1 MASQSIALLSLS
13 IVLSSYYLLAPAPL
27 IADSYRIGGP
37 RLPLATSLTHGF
49 LDLMRLACPATFN
62 SFLTIHLSSLRG
74 PEWDAIDTPG
84 YMRFRVLPWA
94 LGFNISISL
103 FLEVEYCTAE
113 ILSLACAVDLI
124 SLDVLSKTEG
134 VPLIVLEDHS
144 FEVGVG
150 FSRLILGF
158 FSNPVFLSFN
168 LTWMQ
173 KAPRLLPNSDSGWI
187 HAGKPL

>member
-49 LDLMRLACPATFN
+49 LDLMRLACPATFH

-84 YMRFRVLPWA
+84 YMRFRVLPWV
-94 LGFNISISL
+94 LGLNISISL
-103 FLEVEYCTAE
+103 FLVHDIVKRIRLGPFQSGSN
-113 ILSLACAVDLI
+113 ILKA
-124 SLDVLSKTEG
+124 KW
-134 VPLIVLEDHS
+134 
-144 FEVGVG
+144 
-150 FSRLILGF
+150 
-158 FSNPVFLSFN
+158 N
-168 LTWMQ
+168 LMVY
-173 KAPRLLPNSDSGWI
+173 KYA
-187 HAGKPL
+187 